1 MSLRRWSLI
10 GVALCL
16 LGLTIAGAGGADG
29 PPPVEPKDEYASTVQ
44 PLVKRYCLACHS
56 TKVKKGDLDLERFA
70 SLDQV
75 RKDVKPW
82 QAMIEMLESG
92 EMPPKSKPQPT
103 AEERKRLLGWVHGFV
118 AAEARARA
126 GDPGPALLRRLSNAE
141 YTFTIR
147 DLTGV
152 DLQPAREFP
161 ADGAAGEGFTNA
173 SEALSLSPA
182 LLDKYLA
189 AAKDVADHAV
199 FLPDGFGFSSA
210 KTRRDWTNES
220 LARLRA
226 FYAGYTSDGRLPLA
240 PYLTAAVRHRD
251 ELIAGKITLGAVAD
265 KEKLNPKYLGILW
278 RTLTDERPSFPLD
291 QLRASW
297 RRASEKDVPA
307 LLAGISA
314 WQGVLWKF
322 VPIGSY
328 VNGNMV
334 RQVANDPATVETQT
348 LKLSLKPAPGQSEV
362 VLYLVT
368 GELPT
373 TSKDGYAVWQRPR
386 FEGVNKPT
394 LLLRDYAKFGPQYEV
409 DYAAV
414 FADSAKYLA
423 AAVEAANDRKLS
435 ADDLAKKHVLD
446 VALMKRWI
454 DVLAVAGGAPG
465 AEDPGREVPAVALE
479 LLGEKSP
486 KNDQKPAI
494 NGWRKKGADLPVI
507 VTNSSDKVENVPGR
521 VSPHRVTV
529 HPTPTEFVAAVWKSP
544 LDGTVRVAAKVA
556 HAHPAC
562 GNGIAWWLEH
572 RRGDRAAVL
581 AEGAVKVGGEAQVA
595 PRGLKVAKGDLLFLA
610 IDARDGDHSCD
621 LTEITLTVTET
632 EKPGRVW
639 DLADDVA
646 DSVLEGNP
654 HADKHGNKEVWS
666 YVKGPARPAGS
677 FTASGPPIP
686 PDSIL
691 GRWRRLAAD
700 PAKREEAGKLAAQL
714 TALLTGARP
723 GREKDPDRILYDNLV
738 SLDGPLFRGLDLARM
753 PKPRPGTS
761 KYGLEKAAFGRHPL
775 GKPAD
780 AESLIVAANG
790 VTEVRLPAALFRD
803 REFVVEGRLD
813 PAGGDRAVQ
822 FRVLTAPPTPAAAW
836 DGKTSVVAP
845 PASAARK
852 QLLDGFTAFRNC
864 FPQFICYP
872 RIIPDDEVVCLKL
885 YHREDEP
892 LVRLFLDDEQ
902 TRRLDRLWLEHRFIT
917 QWPVT
922 EHKNLPL
929 FIGFVTQDQPK
940 ALVTYFEGLREPFRK
955 RAEEFEKEV
964 EAAVP
969 KQMEQLLDFAAR
981 AYRRPLRDGEKADLL
996 GLHAALRKK
1005 GISQEE
1011 AFRAVLARV
1020 LVSPSFLF
1028 HLEQS
1033 LPGKE
1038 PQPVNDSELAARLS
1052 YFLWSSVP
1060 DEELRRSAAAGQLHD
1075 PKVLERQTQRMLK
1088 DQRVRAL
1095 AIEFGTQWI
1104 HVRGFDELKEKNE
1117 KLFPT
1122 FDDKLRKAI
1131 NEEAILFFQDLF
1143 QADQPVTRV
1152 LDADYTFL
1160 DETLAKHYGIPG
1172 VVGPEWR
1179 KVEGVRKYG
1188 RGGILGLAAVQ
1199 AKESGAS
1206 RTSPVLR
1213 GNWVVETLLGE
1224 KLPRPPANVPRLPE
1238 EEGGS
1243 DGLTMRQ
1250 LVEKHTRVA
1259 ECAVCHQRIDPFGFA
1274 LEKYDPIGRLR
1285 TKDFGGLAL
1294 DSRSKLRDGTEFEG
1308 IDGLRDYLL
1317 TKKKDVIVRLICRR
1331 LLGYALGRSVVLADQ
1346 PLIDEMAA
1354 GLNGKDGRLS
1364 AAVLAIVRSPQF
1376 RSIRGSDFT
1385 ENIP

>member
-1 MSLRRWSLI
+1 MLHWRWGMV
-10 GVALCL
+10 GVALSL
-16 LGLTIAGAGGADG
+16 MGLTIAGAGGGDG
-29 PPPVEPKDEYASTVQ
+29 PPAAEAKDEYATAVR
-44 PLVKRYCLACHS
+44 PLLKQYCLVCHS
-56 TKVKKGDLDLERFA
+56 TKVKKGGLDLERFA

-82 QAMIEMLESG
+82 PALIEMLESG

-103 AEERKRLLGWVHGFV
+103 AEARKRLLGWVRGFV
-118 AAEARARA
+118 AVEARARA
-126 GDPGPALLRRLSNAE
+126 GDPGPAPLRRLSNAE
-141 YTFTIR
+141 YTGTIR
-147 DLTGV
+147 DLTDV

-173 SEALSLSPA
+173 AEALSLSPA
-182 LLDKYLA
+182 LLDKYLG

-199 FLPDGFGFSSA
+199 LLPDGFRFSPA
-210 KTRRDWTNES
+210 KTRRDWTNEC

-226 FYAGYTSDGRLPLA
+226 FYADYTSDGRLPLA
-240 PYLTAAVRHRD
+240 PYLTATVRHRD
-251 ELIAGKITLGAVAD
+251 ELLAGKITLGAVAD

-278 RTLTDERPSFPLD
+278 RTLTDERPSYPLD
-291 QLRASW
+291 RIRARW

-307 LLAGISA
+307 LVAEISA
-314 WQGVLWKF
+314 WQGALWKF
-322 VPIGSY
+322 VLIGSY
-328 VNGNMV
+328 RDGNTV
-334 RQVANDPATVETQT
+334 RQVANDPALVEAQT
-348 LKLSLKPAPGQSEV
+348 LKLSLKPAPGQGEV
-362 VLYLVT
+362 VLYLAT
-368 GELPT
+368 GELPPAAQG
-373 TSKDGYAVWQRPR
+373 GYAVWHRPR
-386 FEGVNKPT
+386 LEGVNKPA
-394 LLLRDYAKFGPQYEV
+394 LLLRDYAQFGPQYEV

-423 AAVEAANDRKLS
+423 AAVEAAKDRKLS
-435 ADDLAKKHVLD
+435 ADDVAKKHGLD
-446 VALMKRWI
+446 AALTKRWI
-454 DVLAVAGGAPG
+454 DVLAVSGGAPG
-465 AEDPGREVPAVALE
+465 VEDPGREVPAVALE

-494 NGWRKKGADLPVI
+494 NGWKKKGADLPVV
-507 VTNSSDKVENVPGR
+507 VTNASDKVEHVPGR

-544 LDGTVRVAAKVA
+544 LDGTVRVAAKIA

-562 GNGIAWWLEH
+562 GNGVAWWLEH

-581 AEGAVKVGGEAQVA
+581 AEGAIDVGGEAQVA
-595 PRGLKVAKGDLLFLA
+595 PRGLKVAKGDLVFLA
-610 IDARDGDHSCD
+610 IDARDGNHSCD

-632 EKPGRVW
+632 DKPARSW
-639 DLADDVA
+639 DLAGDVA
-646 DSVLEGNP
+646 DSILDGNP
-654 HADKHGNKEVWS
+654 HADRHGNKEVWS
-666 YVKGPARPAGS
+666 FVKGPARPAGS
-677 FTASGPPIP
+677 FTATGPLLP
-686 PDSIL
+686 PASIL
-691 GRWRRLAAD
+691 GRWRGAATD
-700 PAKREEAGKLAAQL
+700 PARREEAAKLAAQV
-714 TALLTGARP
+714 TALLTGPRP

-738 SLDGPLFRGLDLARM
+738 SLDGPLFRGLDLTRL
-753 PKPRPGTS
+753 PKPRLGAG
-761 KYGLEKAAFGRHPL
+761 KYGLEKTAFGRHPL
-775 GKPAD
+775 GQVAD
-780 AESLIVAANG
+780 AEGLVVPANG

-822 FRVLTAPPTPAAAW
+822 FRVLTAPPAPATAW
-836 DGKTSVVAP
+836 DGKTPVVAP
-845 PASAARK
+845 AGSPARK

-892 LVRLFLDDEQ
+892 LMRLFLDDQ
-902 TRRLDRLWLEHRFIT
+902 QARRLDRLWAEHRFIT

-955 RAEEFEKEV
+955 RAEEFQKEV
-964 EAAVP
+964 DAADP
-969 KQMEQLLDFAAR
+969 KQLEALADFAAR

-996 GLHAALRKK
+996 DLYATLRKK
-1005 GISQEE
+1005 GVAHEE

-1020 LVSPSFLF
+1020 LVSPSFLLR
-1028 HLEQS
+1028 LEQPP
-1033 LPGKE
+1033 PGKE
-1038 PQPVNDSELAARLS
+1038 PRPVNDWELAARLS

-1060 DEELRRSAAAGQLHD
+1060 DEELRRAAAAGQLHD
-1075 PKVLERQTQRMLK
+1075 PEVLGRQTRRMLK

-1122 FDDKLRKAI
+1122 FDDRLRKAI

-1143 QADQPVTRV
+1143 QADEPVTRV

-1172 VVGPEWR
+1172 VVGPQWR

-1188 RGGILGLAAVQ
+1188 RGGVLGLAAVQ

-1224 KLPRPPANVPRLPE
+1224 KLPRPPPNVPRLPE

-1250 LVEKHTRVA
+1250 LVEKHTRLP

-1285 TKDFGGLAL
+1285 AKDFGSLAL
-1294 DSRSKLRDGTEFEG
+1294 DSRVRLRDGTEFEG

-1317 TKKKDVIVRLICRR
+1317 TKKKDVIVRLFCRR
-1331 LLGYALGRSVVLADQ
+1331 LLGYAVGRSVTLADQ
-1346 PLIDEMAA
+1346 PLIDEMVA

-1364 AAVLAIVRSPQF
+1364 AAVLAVVRSPQF
-1376 RSIRGSDFT
+1376 RSIRGREFPVD
-1385 ENIP
+1385 E